1 MLCHCRLCATVMP
14 FDCTTVVKCH
24 FLHSDT
30 FEAITCSSTVPQG
43 STNSQQEGNNMKV
56 CTQTVLA
63 IVAGFVAYHLFAPQV
78 ERLHGLVD
86 SMVLADFVFRALRLK
101 NST

>member
-1 MLCHCRLCATVMP
+1 
-14 FDCTTVVKCH
+14 
-24 FLHSDT
+24 
-30 FEAITCSSTVPQG
+30 
-43 STNSQQEGNNMKV
+43 MKV
-56 CTQTVLA
+56 CTQTILA